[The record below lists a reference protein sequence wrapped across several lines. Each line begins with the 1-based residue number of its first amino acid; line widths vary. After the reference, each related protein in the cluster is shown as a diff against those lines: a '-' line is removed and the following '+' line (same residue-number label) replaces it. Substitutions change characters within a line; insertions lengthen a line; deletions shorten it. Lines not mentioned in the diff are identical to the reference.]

1 MELLPP
7 NGCRRSAGK
16 IGSGLVFSDALNL
29 QAQAHSLECKYS
41 PGHGRS
47 EGLAHLNSI
56 TLQEFLLK
64 AAQADCAGNTLQV
77 NSILNFV
84 LEGLVEYP
92 C

>member
-1 MELLPP
+1 MQLLRSHRF
-7 NGCRRSAGK
+7 NRSAGE
-16 IGSGLVFSDALNL
+16 IGSCLVFSDALDL
-29 QAQAHSLECKYS
+29 QAQAHSLDREDF
-41 PGHGRS
+41 PGHGSS
-47 EGLAHLNSI
+47 EGLAQLNPI